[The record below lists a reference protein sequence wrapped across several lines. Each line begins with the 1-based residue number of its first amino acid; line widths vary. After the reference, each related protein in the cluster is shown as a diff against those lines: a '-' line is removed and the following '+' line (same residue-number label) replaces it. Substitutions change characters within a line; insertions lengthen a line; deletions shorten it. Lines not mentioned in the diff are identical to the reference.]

1 MKLTTVKEIKIGKY
15 KFKRVPA
22 HIFKD
27 EYNVTAYPQLGGL
40 IGNDVLR
47 RFNLVI
53 NYGQK
58 EIHLKPNTH
67 FKESFDYSYNGLGI
81 YLVNGQVTIEDVLK
95 DSPGEKAGLIPGD
108 IIMAIDNNM
117 SGSIQSYKNLLQDVG
132 AKLRIVIFR
141 NGELLVKRLKVA
153 SIL

>member
-1 MKLTTVKEIKIGKY
+1 
-15 KFKRVPA
+15 
-22 HIFKD
+22 
-27 EYNVTAYPQLGGL
+27 
-40 IGNDVLR
+40 
-47 RFNLVI
+47 
-53 NYGQK
+53 
-58 EIHLKPNTH
+58 
-67 FKESFDYSYNGLGI
+67 YSYSGLGV

-95 DSPGEKAGLIPGD
+95 DSPGEKAGLMPGD